1 VRSRLPPDRTRSTNL
16 TPSASQAQKAK
27 QFQVLAG
34 LTHQRRLTKS
44 AIVEIWRSHSKSVGN
59 TVPRVIWTSNDAGPL
74 ERIRRSIGGWRNT
87 DVSGAPLLSE
97 TLSERIRGL
106 ATRGPT
112 DPDEATLAELLEV
125 INSGAAPAGRPELGS
140 ETTGKTHSFQVP
152 SALFTVGDVVKK
164 PSAAP
169 DEAGIYAWW
178 FDELPNIPLDGAL
191 EQDGFRLAYVGIASY
206 RPGSRRTLR
215 QRLRNHCKGPIASS
229 TLRRSLAG
237 VLIDELGLHPRRG
250 PSKKIQLPEEEEARL
265 SHWLSNH
272 GRVAWV
278 INRTPWLD
286 EARLLSDGPPL
297 VLNIQG
303 NAHEF
308 IPKLRALR
316 KRLSSFPCSRQ
327 NS

>member
-237 VLIDELGLHPRRG
+237 G
-250 PSKKIQLPEEEEARL
+250 PY
-265 SHWLSNH
+265 
-272 GRVAWV
+272 
-278 INRTPWLD
+278 
-286 EARLLSDGPPL
+286 
-297 VLNIQG
+297 
-303 NAHEF
+303 
-308 IPKLRALR
+308 
-316 KRLSSFPCSRQ
+316 
-327 NS
+327 